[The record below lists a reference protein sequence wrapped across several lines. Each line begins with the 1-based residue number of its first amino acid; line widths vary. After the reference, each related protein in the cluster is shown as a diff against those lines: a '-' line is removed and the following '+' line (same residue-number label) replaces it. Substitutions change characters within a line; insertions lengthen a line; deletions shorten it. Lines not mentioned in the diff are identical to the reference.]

1 MEDDEEENPI
11 GTLYAKFP
19 HARTFIKDRL
29 HAGTMPYREMYAY
42 YKCAMM
48 IIENKFKVL
57 SEELSL
63 EYDHNP
69 IDNVYDE
76 GISGVFSI
84 NRIAAHYKELK
95 PMAKDDLYRTV
106 DNLMRFF
113 EYTCQMIV

>member
-19 HARTFIKDRL
+19 HARTFSKDRL

-76 GISGVFSI
+76 GISGVFQHQQDSCTLQGTEA
-84 NRIAAHYKELK
+84 NGKGRPL
-95 PMAKDDLYRTV
+95 
-106 DNLMRFF
+106 
-113 EYTCQMIV
+113 